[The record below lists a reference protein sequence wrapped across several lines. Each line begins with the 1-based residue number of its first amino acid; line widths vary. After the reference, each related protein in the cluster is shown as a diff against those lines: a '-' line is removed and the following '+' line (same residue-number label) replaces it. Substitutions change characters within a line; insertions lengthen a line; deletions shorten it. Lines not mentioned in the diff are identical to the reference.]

1 MSALPHLIKMH
12 RRELERRQRRMTAV
26 DAQIIALRAELEKLD
41 AGLTQEARAAALSP
55 EASAAYSAFFVRERA
70 RRKALQAELE
80 ATMMA
85 AATVRE
91 EVAETFKEV
100 KSYELIHEG
109 RLREA
114 RRQQAR
120 QEAAVLD
127 ELGLAAHRRKR
138 AAASDA
144 VG

>member
-1 MSALPHLIKMH
+1 
-12 RRELERRQRRMTAV
+12 
-26 DAQIIALRAELEKLD
+26 
-41 AGLTQEARAAALSP
+41 
-55 EASAAYSAFFVRERA
+55 
-70 RRKALQAELE
+70 
-80 ATMMA
+80 MMA

-91 EVAETFKEV
+91 EVAETFKEA
-100 KSYELIHEG
+100 KSYELIHEA

-120 QEAAVLD
+120 KEAAVLD

-144 VG
+144 AG